1 MDEPIAV
8 IGLDAVFPG
17 DADTAERFY
26 DFLLQGRS
34 ARTAVPADRYHAEA
48 YWHPDIERAGAARN
62 GTGHYLKQNVAAF
75 DAPFFSITAEEAG
88 AMDPQQR
95 GVLEGTYRALENAGI
110 PISAAKGTQTGVYVG
125 CFSHDYQGMLQR
137 DIDSRSKYSGLGTS
151 ASILSNRVSWF
162 YDLRGPSVTIDT
174 ACSSSLVAAHQACLD
189 LQVKETSM
197 AIAAGCNLILSPDS
211 TLELDALG
219 VLSPDGTSYSF
230 DSRAN
235 GYGRG
240 EGFGTV
246 ALKRVSDAIRDGNTI
261 RAVIRGSAV
270 NQDGRSP
277 GISQPTKAAQAALMK
292 HVYSK
297 AGLDPSLTRFFEA
310 HGTGTM
316 IGDPIEAGAIAGMF
330 SVHRSKE
337 QPLYVGAL
345 KSNIG
350 HLEGAAGI
358 ASVIKGVLTLEKGVI
373 PPNANF
379 GHRNPAILDEWNL
392 EFPTKPY
399 AWPETE
405 GGLRRMSINSF
416 GFGGTNAHMVLDDA
430 AHYLRSHRH
439 ARSDES
445 SSESSSQ
452 LGSFKDSGVA
462 SEVDSGSEPH
472 TPINPSIDGSLQTA
486 ERVAVNLGAEP
497 CHHHKTEYKTP
508 AASPAEQA
516 ISQTV
521 ASLPQSSSRI
531 FVWSAQDKAG
541 TTRLRDLHRAYAVSK
556 RELGLSEEQESNLLR
571 DLSYTL
577 VSHRTHH
584 DWRSFSI
591 AQTIRDLCQSSDE
604 SDISGTSRIHS
615 DPQLAL
621 VFTGQGAQWPAM
633 GRELFEYPVFKNSL
647 LEADH
652 HLSKLGCPWSLI
664 DELLD
669 TTELSNINDPIYCQP
684 ICTAL
689 QVALVDLLEYWGV
702 VARAVIGHSSGEIAA
717 AYAAGRL
724 SKHAAWKI
732 SYFRG
737 YLSGQLCSSES
748 QLQTTMAA
756 VGLDASQ
763 CARYID
769 KVQALELTPGG
780 GLEVACMNSPQSHT
794 ISGTIVEID
803 SLMAMLQDE
812 GIFARKLN
820 VSIGY
825 HSRFMVPAADEYAI
839 LIGDIEGRQ
848 TPLAIL
854 PHFFSSTYGSS
865 NFDLSE
871 LQQASYWVKNL
882 VSPVRFNEAAAMMLK
897 EDATELSSCGS
908 TGSIT
913 DILEIGP
920 HGALRGPLNSIM
932 KHQGSE
938 KPATYQSILTRNK
951 SARAT
956 ALESIATLFCRGH
969 DIELTTVSQCGPER
983 HPANMLTDLPPYPFN
998 HTKQYWSESR
1008 LGKNFRCPS
1017 AGRHELLGRPLIDD
1031 MGTQAPKVW
1040 RNWIRISESPW
1051 LLDHKVDGEVLYP
1064 AAGML
1069 VMAIEA
1075 TRQVSG
1081 SDDRSAPKALRMKDV
1096 SFHLACR
1103 IPDDSKSGV
1112 EAYFSLAPP
1121 RTSGLANRS
1130 GWSEFQFLS
1139 REEDSSEWREHCRGF
1154 VQLEYDSVPTAVD
1167 NGLDANLFQEA
1178 IRHEV
1183 NETRQLCVQRHT
1195 SREVYNALKISG
1207 LEYGAAFRAIG
1218 QAYTAGP
1225 GDRTRVHVLVDNA
1238 VPKLLP
1244 SMPHQYVQPHMI
1256 HPTTLDGVI
1265 QASLVPLVLGPS
1277 AIRRPLVPTLLD
1289 ELWIATSDHHDSYS
1303 VSGTTVMNN
1312 GPEAILDISALD
1324 EQSGEPMIKAVLR
1337 ATPLPSQNP
1346 ISDRGQ
1352 EKPLAFKVEW
1362 KADPSFMSEK
1372 ETTMLFE
1379 SPDLATAEESPAA
1392 QKSAANITN
1401 DLETLCRLYLREL
1414 LTSTEQYS
1422 APSTAPHMQ
1431 QYLNWARHETSLFE
1445 DDAINVNARIQELES
1460 RFGSIQAPEAKLV
1473 MVVGRSLRDIVFG
1486 QKDALEVVFQ
1496 GKLAD
1501 DAYRHGFGADQI
1513 YARLCGYLD
1522 ILAHKEP
1529 GLRIVEVGA
1538 GTGGTTAPVLESL
1551 SKGISGCRFSHYDFT
1566 DISPSFF
1573 EQAKEKFAGYPAHD
1587 RIGYRVLNIEKSCVD
1602 QGFELGS
1609 YDVVIAANVLHAT
1622 RSIQATLGHVLP
1634 LLKPGGKLLLYEV
1647 SDPTA
1652 LGPCFC
1658 FGIFPGWWLS
1668 HEPER
1673 STSPLLSVDS
1683 WRSHLKLAG
1692 FSDQV
1697 DSFTWRQCSFI
1708 VATKPELPVLR
1719 DSMPIH
1725 IVINGSSEVQQSV
1738 AEHLPGCLALEAPVP
1753 ILDISEVRSRDISLG
1768 TCILPIELEQ
1778 AVLRNM
1784 TQEQLDTIKY
1794 VLSHSNEVVWLSKQD
1809 TLDPDKALIHGFVR
1823 VIRSECPNLKF
1834 TTVSFDGS
1842 MDLEAVA
1849 RTTAEI
1855 VSSARGDENSFQVT
1869 EDNTVLIPRI
1879 TESHDVD
1886 AYLKAR
1892 VAKADQQNP
1901 VTEPL
1906 GMHKKRPLA
1915 LTIGTLGLLET
1926 LRFEDDTL
1934 AGVPLEPDE
1943 VEFEAMACGMNFKDL
1958 ALALGKVHGDPFS
1971 GLEAAGIVTRAG
1983 PSSSFRAGDKVFGL
1997 AYAGGAIG
2005 GGFKTHVRSRDGF
2018 LARLPVDS
2026 DMSWAQAA
2034 GIPLV
2039 YTTVYGCLCE
2049 RDPIREGDGILIHV
2063 AAGGVG
2069 QAAIQIAQSFGAE
2082 VFATVGSVE
2091 KRDFL
2096 ESTYGLARD
2105 HIFSSRDL
2113 TFKSQVLRK
2122 TGGRG
2127 VDIVLNSLAGEAL
2140 KASWDCVA
2148 PFGRFIELGIGDIAA
2163 NSQIGMANF
2172 SRHTRFESFDLA
2184 YLAKQTDPAIQQRTQ
2199 RMFQGAMN
2207 LVLTRLQ
2214 DVRGK
2219 MPVTV
2224 FPMSDVLG
2232 AFRHMQAAKHIGKLV
2247 LEPRD
2252 DQGVPVL
2259 PPQASTPT
2267 WKLHAGA
2274 SYVISGGLGGVG
2286 KAIAEWMVSRG
2297 ARYLILLSR
2306 SGAEAHP
2313 ESQSFVQSLEAQGM
2327 TVAAPPCD
2335 VACNETLKS
2344 VIRECLE
2351 VRGMPPIKGCVQGS
2365 MVLKDNLFLDMSLEE
2380 WQAAIKPK
2388 VDGSWNLHHVL
2399 GPLDFFVLLSSAT
2412 GIIGHQEQS
2421 NYAAGNTFQDALAR
2435 YRVLQ
2440 GSHAVSLD
2448 LPAVADVG
2456 FVAERPEILGSLRS
2470 QGLDV
2475 LPLAELLAVLDH
2487 CCDPLQRCL
2496 QAADCNV
2503 ALRLALPQELEA
2515 EGIAT
2520 PRCHKDPLFSHLTQ
2534 LESSAIMTKTQQVK
2548 QESRH
2553 CVLLASAASAKEAH
2567 RIALHAILLKLA
2579 RILSVEPE
2587 ALDPSKPLH
2596 ALGIDSLVSVELRS
2610 WLAKELG
2617 VQMTVLE
2624 MTSKASVRHLAETA
2638 VARSQY
2644 KPRFQG
2650 D

>member
-17 DADTAERFY
+17 DADTADGFY
-26 DFLLQGRS
+26 NFILQGRS
-34 ARTAVPADRYHAEA
+34 ARTSVPSDRYHAEA

-62 GTGHYLKQNVAAF
+62 STGHYLKQNVAAF

-137 DIDSRSKYSGLGTS
+137 DIDSRPKYSGLGTS

-240 EGFGTV
+240 EGFGTIV
-246 ALKRVSDAIRDGNTI
+246 LKRVSDAIRDGNAI

-277 GISQPTKAAQAALMK
+277 GDFPADQGRPGRA
-292 HVYSK
+292 
-297 AGLDPSLTRFFEA
+297 DEA
-310 HGTGTM
+310 SFLQHGTGTM
-316 IGDPIEAGAIAGMF
+316 IGDPIEASAIAEMF
-330 SVHRSKE
+330 STHRSKE

-373 PPNANF
+373 PPNVNF
-379 GHRNPAILDEWNL
+379 EHRNPAILEEWNL
-392 EFPTKPY
+392 EFPTTPCP
-399 AWPETE
+399 WPETA

-439 ARSDES
+439 ARSDGC

-462 SEVDSGSEPH
+462 SEVDSG
-472 TPINPSIDGSLQTA
+472 
-486 ERVAVNLGAEP
+486 
-497 CHHHKTEYKTP
+497 TP
-508 AASPAEQA
+508 AASPAKQA

-521 ASLPQSSSRI
+521 ASLPQASSCI
-531 FVWSAQDKAG
+531 FVLSAQDQTG
-541 TTRLRDLHRAYAVSK
+541 TTRMRDLYRAYAVSK
-556 RELGLSEEQESNLLR
+556 RELGLSEEQESSLLR

-577 VSHRTHH
+577 SSHRTHH

-591 AQTIRDLCQSSDE
+591 AQSMRDLCQSSDE
-604 SDISGTSRIHS
+604 SVISGTSRIHS

-633 GRELFEYPVFKNSL
+633 GRGLFEYPVFKNSM

-652 HLSKLGCPWSLI
+652 YLSTLGCPWSLI
-664 DELLD
+664 DELLN
-669 TTELSNINDPIYCQP
+669 TAELSHIDDPIYCQP

-689 QVALVDLLEYWGV
+689 QVALVDLLESWGV
-702 VARAVIGHSSGEIAA
+702 VLCAVIGHSSGEIAA

-748 QLQTTMAA
+748 QLKTTMAA
-756 VGLDASQ
+756 VGLDMSQ

-769 KVQALELTPGG
+769 KVQARELTPGG

-794 ISGTIVEID
+794 ISGTIAEID
-803 SLMAMLQDE
+803 SLVAMLQDE

-825 HSRFMVPAADEYAI
+825 HSRFMVPVADEYAT

-848 TPLAIL
+848 TPVAVL
-854 PHFFSSTYGSS
+854 PQFFSSTYGSS
-865 NFDLSE
+865 DFDLSE

-897 EDATELSSCGS
+897 ENATEMSSCGS

-913 DILEIGP
+913 DLLEIGP

-932 KHQGSE
+932 KHQASE

-951 SARAT
+951 SARET
-956 ALESIATLFCRGH
+956 ALESIAILFSRGH
-969 DIELTTVSQCGPER
+969 EIDLTTASQCGPER
-983 HPANMLTDLPPYPFN
+983 QSANMLTDLPPYPFN

-1008 LGKNFRCPS
+1008 LGRNFRCPS

-1031 MGTQAPKVW
+1031 MGPQAPKVW

-1064 AAGML
+1064 AAGM
-1069 VMAIEA
+1069 VAMAIEA
-1075 TRQVSG
+1075 SRQVSG
-1081 SDDRSAPKALRMKDV
+1081 SDDRSALKALRMKDV

-1121 RTSGLANRS
+1121 RSSRLANRS
-1130 GWSEFQFLS
+1130 GWREFQFLS

-1154 VQLEYDSVPTAVD
+1154 VQLEYDSAPTAVD
-1167 NGLDANLFQEA
+1167 NGLDAQLFQEA

-1183 NETRQLCVQRHT
+1183 NETRQLCVQKHT
-1195 SREVYNALKISG
+1195 GREVYNALSLSG
-1207 LEYGAAFRAIG
+1207 LEYGAAFKAIRQASTARPGG
-1218 QAYTAGP
+1218 Q
-1225 GDRTRVHVLVDNA
+1225 TRVHALVDNA
-1238 VPKLLP
+1238 VSKLLP

-1256 HPTTLDGVI
+1256 HPATLDGVI

-1277 AIRRPLVPTLLD
+1277 AVKRPLVPTLLD
-1289 ELWIATSDHHDSYS
+1289 ELWIATSHHHDSYS
-1303 VSGTTVMNN
+1303 VSGTTTMND
-1312 GPEAILDISALD
+1312 GQEAILDISALD
-1324 EQSGEPMIKAVLR
+1324 DQSGEPMIKAVLR

-1346 ISDRGQ
+1346 ISDRGHQ
-1352 EKPLAFKVEW
+1352 KPLAFKVEW
-1362 KADPSFMSEK
+1362 KADPTFMGEK
-1372 ETTMLFE
+1372 ETTMFFD
-1379 SPDLATAEESPAA
+1379 SPDLATAEESPAT

-1401 DLETLCRLYLREL
+1401 DLELLCRLYLREL
-1414 LTSTEQYS
+1414 LFSTEQCSS
-1422 APSTAPHMQ
+1422 ASTAPHMQ
-1431 QYLNWARHETSLFE
+1431 QYLSWAGDETSLLE
-1445 DDAINVNARIQELES
+1445 DGAIN
-1460 RFGSIQAPEAKLV
+1460 LV
-1473 MVVGRSLRDIVFG
+1473 MAVGRSLRDIVSG
-1486 QKDALEVVFQ
+1486 RKDALEVVFQ
-1496 GKLAD
+1496 DKLAD

-1529 GLRIVEVGA
+1529 GLRIAEVGA

-1551 SKGISGCRFSHYDFT
+1551 SKGISGCCFSHYDFT

-1587 RIGYRVLNIEKSCVD
+1587 RIGYRVLDIEKSCVD

-1683 WRSHLKLAG
+1683 WKSHLKLAG

-1719 DSMPIH
+1719 DSTPIH

-1738 AEHLPGCLALEAPVP
+1738 AEHLPGCLGLELPVP
-1753 ILDISEVRSRDISLG
+1753 ILDISEVRRRDVSLG

-1778 AVLRNM
+1778 PVLRSM
-1784 TQEQLDTIKY
+1784 TQEQLDRIKY
-1794 VLSHSNEVVWLSKQD
+1794 VLSHSSEVVWLSKQD
-1809 TLDPDKALIHGFVR
+1809 TLDPDKALIHGFAR
-1823 VIRSECPNLKF
+1823 VARSECPNLKF

-1842 MDLEAVA
+1842 MDLEGVA

-1855 VSSARGDENSFQVT
+1855 MSSARGGENSFQVT
-1869 EDNTVLIPRI
+1869 EDNTVMIPRI
-1879 TESHDVD
+1879 TEAHDVD

-1892 VAKADQQNP
+1892 VAKTDQHNT

-1926 LRFEDDTL
+1926 LRFEDDPL
-1934 AGVPLEPDE
+1934 AGVPLEPNE

-1983 PSSSFRAGDKVFGL
+1983 PSSLFRAGDKVFGL

-2005 GGFKTHVRSRDGF
+2005 GGFKTHVRGRDGF
-2018 LARLPVDS
+2018 LARLPED
-2026 DMSWAQAA
+2026 DEMSWAQAA

-2039 YTTVYGCLCE
+2039 YATVYGCLCE
-2049 RDPIREGDGILIHV
+2049 RDPIREGDSILIHV

-2082 VFATVGSVE
+2082 IFATVGSVE

-2096 ESTYGLARD
+2096 ELTYGLARD

-2163 NSQIGMANF
+2163 NSQIGMANL

-2199 RMFQGAMN
+2199 RIFQGAMH

-2252 DQGVPVL
+2252 DQVVPVL
-2259 PPQASTPT
+2259 PPKVSTPT
-2267 WKLHAGA
+2267 WKLDAGA

-2306 SGAEAHP
+2306 SGAEGHP
-2313 ESQSFVQSLEAQGM
+2313 ESQSFVQSLEAQGV

-2335 VACNETLKS
+2335 VSCHETLKS
-2344 VIRECLE
+2344 VIR
-2351 VRGMPPIKGCVQGS
+2351 CVQGS

-2380 WQAAIKPK
+2380 WQAAIRPK
-2388 VDGSWNLHHVL
+2388 VDGSWNLHHIL

-2435 YRVLQ
+2435 YRVSQ

-2470 QGLDV
+2470 QGLDI

-2487 CCDPLQRCL
+2487 YCDPSQRGL

-2534 LESSAIMTKTQQVK
+2534 LESTVITTKTQQVK

-2567 RIALHAILLKLA
+2567 KIALDAVLLKLA

-2617 VQMTVLE
+2617 VQLTVLE
-2624 MTSKASVRHLAETA
+2624 MTSKSSVRHLAETA

-2644 KPRFQG
+2644 TPNFQG
-2650 D
+2650 E